1 MRLDIPLKDYTSEVR
16 EIIES
21 EIESWRIPGL
31 LCRYK
36 LHDLKTA
43 FAILNKTG
51 QQYQKQKILLN
62 LFEIRDCKMQAES
75 IKSRPLVA
83 KEGYYPDY
91 RSYICSPD
99 FTIESLGL
107 ALKELEK
114 ENKEPEKQKFI
125 RKEISIR
132 SKGTSKSCQIIS
144 GKLKKE
150 WEDMRRAAAKRRE
163 KKEI

>member
-1 MRLDIPLKDYTSEVR
+1 MKLGIPLEDYTFEVK

-21 EIESWRIPGL
+21 ATEKWAIPEIL
-31 LCRYK
+31 YKYK

-43 FAILNKTG
+43 FDILNKTG
-51 QQYQKQKILLN
+51 QQYQKTKMILSIL
-62 LFEIRDCKMQAES
+62 EIRKCAEL
-75 IKSRPLVA
+75 IKNRPLVA
-83 KEGYYPDY
+83 EEGYYPDY

-99 FTIESLGL
+99 FKIESLKL

-132 SKGTSKSCQIIS
+132 NKGTSKSCQIIG
-144 GKLKKE
+144 GKLRKE
-150 WEDMRRAAAKRRE
+150 WEDMRKATERRRKR
-163 KKEI
+163 

>member
-1 MRLDIPLKDYTSEVR
+1 MKLGIPLEDYTFEVK

-21 EIESWRIPGL
+21 ATEKWAIPEIL
-31 LCRYK
+31 YKYK

-43 FAILNKTG
+43 FDILNKTG
-51 QQYQKQKILLN
+51 QQYQKTKMILSIL
-62 LFEIRDCKMQAES
+62 EIRKCAEL
-75 IKSRPLVA
+75 IKNRPLVA
-83 KEGYYPDY
+83 EEGYYPDY

-99 FTIESLGL
+99 FKIESLKL

-132 SKGTSKSCQIIS
+132 NKGTSKSCQIIG
-144 GKLKKE
+144 GKLRKE
-150 WEDMRRAAAKRRE
+150 WEDMRKAAAKR
-163 KKEI
+163 KESES

>member
-1 MRLDIPLKDYTSEVR
+1 MKLGIPLEDYTFEVK

-21 EIESWRIPGL
+21 ATEKWAIPETL
-31 LCRYK
+31 HKYK

-43 FAILNKTG
+43 FDILNKTG
-51 QQYQKQKILLN
+51 QQYQKTKMILSIL
-62 LFEIRDCKMQAES
+62 EIRKCAEL
-75 IKSRPLVA
+75 IKNRPLVA
-83 KEGYYPDY
+83 EEGYYPDY

-99 FTIESLGL
+99 FKIESLKL

-132 SKGTSKSCQIIS
+132 NKGTSKSCQIIG
-144 GKLKKE
+144 GKLRKE
-150 WEDMRRAAAKRRE
+150 WEDMRKAIERRRKRYE
-163 KKEI
+163 

>member
-1 MRLDIPLKDYTSEVR
+1 MKLGIPLEDYTFEVK

-21 EIESWRIPGL
+21 ATEKWAIPEIL
-31 LCRYK
+31 YKYK

-43 FAILNKTG
+43 FDILNKTG
-51 QQYQKQKILLN
+51 QQYQKTKMILSIL
-62 LFEIRDCKMQAES
+62 EIRKCAEL
-75 IKSRPLVA
+75 IKNRPLVA
-83 KEGYYPDY
+83 EEGYYPDY

-99 FTIESLGL
+99 FKIESLKL

-132 SKGTSKSCQIIS
+132 NKGTSKSCQIIG
-144 GKLKKE
+144 GKLRKE
-150 WEDMRRAAAKRRE
+150 WEDMRKATERRRKRYE
-163 KKEI
+163 

>member
-1 MRLDIPLKDYTSEVR
+1 MKLGIPLEDYTFEVK

-21 EIESWRIPGL
+21 ATEKWIMPEML
-31 LCRYK
+31 HKYK

-43 FAILNKTG
+43 FNILDKTG
-51 QQYQKQKILLN
+51 QQYQKKKIILN
-62 LFEIRDCKMQAES
+62 LLEIRKNAEL
-75 IKSRPLVA
+75 IKNRPLVA
-83 KEGYYPDY
+83 EEGYYPDY

-99 FTIESLGL
+99 FKIESLEL

-132 SKGTSKSCQIIS
+132 SKGVSKSCQIIG
-144 GKLKKE
+144 GKLRKE
-150 WEDMRRAAAKRRE
+150 WEDMRKATERRRKRYE
-163 KKEI
+163 

>member
-1 MRLDIPLKDYTSEVR
+1 MKLGIPLEDYTFEVK

-21 EIESWRIPGL
+21 ATEKWAIPEIL
-31 LCRYK
+31 YKYK

-43 FAILNKTG
+43 FDILNKTG
-51 QQYQKQKILLN
+51 QQYQKTKMILSIL
-62 LFEIRDCKMQAES
+62 EIRKCTEL
-75 IKSRPLVA
+75 IKNRPLVA
-83 KEGYYPDY
+83 EEGYYPDY

-99 FTIESLGL
+99 FKIESLKL

-132 SKGTSKSCQIIS
+132 SKGTSKSCQIIG
-144 GKLKKE
+144 GKLRKE
-150 WEDMRRAAAKRRE
+150 WGDMRRAAAKR
-163 KKEI
+163 KESES

>member
-1 MRLDIPLKDYTSEVR
+1 MKLGIPLEDYTFEVK

-21 EIESWRIPGL
+21 ATEKWAIPEIL
-31 LCRYK
+31 YKYK

-43 FAILNKTG
+43 FDILNKTG
-51 QQYQKQKILLN
+51 QQYQKTKMILSIL
-62 LFEIRDCKMQAES
+62 EIRKCAEL
-75 IKSRPLVA
+75 IKNRPLVA
-83 KEGYYPDY
+83 EEGYYPDY

-99 FTIESLGL
+99 FKIESLKL

-132 SKGTSKSCQIIS
+132 NKGTSKSCQIIG
-144 GKLKKE
+144 GKLRKE
-150 WEDMRRAAAKRRE
+150 WEDMRKAIERRRKRYE
-163 KKEI
+163 

>member
-1 MRLDIPLKDYTSEVR
+1 MKLGIPLEDYTFEVK

-21 EIESWRIPGL
+21 ATEKWAIPEIL
-31 LCRYK
+31 YKYK

-43 FAILNKTG
+43 FDILNKTG
-51 QQYQKQKILLN
+51 QQYQKTKMILSIL
-62 LFEIRDCKMQAES
+62 EIRKCAEL
-75 IKSRPLVA
+75 IKNRPLVA
-83 KEGYYPDY
+83 EEGYYPDY

-99 FTIESLGL
+99 FKIESLKL

-132 SKGTSKSCQIIS
+132 NKGTSKSCQIIG
-144 GKLKKE
+144 GKLRKE
-150 WEDMRRAAAKRRE
+150 WGDMRKAAERRRKRYE
-163 KKEI
+163 